1 MFEGIATGN
10 VVNEERTR
18 RTAIVRAGDG
28 TEGFLAGCVP
38 DLKLNVIIILTMLGC
53 YCCVCVCACGIVCN
67 RIH

>member
-38 DLKLNVIIILTMLGC
+38 DLELNVYIIILTMLGC
-53 YCCVCVCACGIVCN
+53 YFCVWLCVCV
-67 RIH
+67 

>member
-38 DLKLNVIIILTMLGC
+38 DLKLKGIYNIILTMLRFVIVA
-53 YCCVCVCACGIVCN
+53 CVCVRV
-67 RIH
+67 

>member
-38 DLKLNVIIILTMLGC
+38 DLKLNVYNNNI
-53 YCCVCVCACGIVCN
+53 
-67 RIH
+67 